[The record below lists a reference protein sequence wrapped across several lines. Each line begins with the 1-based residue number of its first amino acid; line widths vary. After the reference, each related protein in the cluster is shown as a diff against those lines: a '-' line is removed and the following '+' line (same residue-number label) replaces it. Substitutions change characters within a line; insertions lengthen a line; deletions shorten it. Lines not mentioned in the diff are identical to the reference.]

1 MIDDV
6 SNPTTNNLSAIQR
19 LKATIVSTMLELPR
33 KRQIIDFTL
42 GDQESEWF
50 EFLRCCLHDKLL
62 RQRTYL
68 KKCLV
73 RISIVVFAKCSFFVT
88 NAKLTNTSSLKVADL
103 IRTYQISIVTT
114 HNYTRTYTYLYKHT
128 ITLKR
133 KNKNQK
139 RKKKTTL
146 KDDYFFSYCENNL
159 GITSY
164 FIGFLHFAT
173 WLNDRRKEKKCL
185 ILEVMILQTV
195 IHTLE
200 G

>member
-19 LKATIVSTMLELPR
+19 PKATIVSTMLEFTR
-33 KRQIIDFTL
+33 KRQIIDFTP

-68 KKCLV
+68 KCLV
-73 RISIVVFAKCSFFVT
+73 RISIVVFAKCSFLVT

-103 IRTYQISIVTT
+103 IRTYQISIATT
-114 HNYTRTYTYLYKHT
+114 HTIIHARTHIYINTQSYLKE
-128 ITLKR
+128 

-139 RKKKTTL
+139 RKKKQL
-146 KDDYFFSYCENNL
+146 
-159 GITSY
+159 
-164 FIGFLHFAT
+164 
-173 WLNDRRKEKKCL
+173 
-185 ILEVMILQTV
+185 
-195 IHTLE
+195 
-200 G
+200 

>member
-19 LKATIVSTMLELPR
+19 PKATIVSTMLELPR

-68 KKCLV
+68 KCLV
-73 RISIVVFAKCSFFVT
+73 RISIVVFAKCSFLVT

-103 IRTYQISIVTT
+103 IRTYQISIATT

-139 RKKKTTL
+139 
-146 KDDYFFSYCENNL
+146 
-159 GITSY
+159 
-164 FIGFLHFAT
+164 
-173 WLNDRRKEKKCL
+173 EKKRQL
-185 ILEVMILQTV
+185 
-195 IHTLE
+195 
-200 G
+200 